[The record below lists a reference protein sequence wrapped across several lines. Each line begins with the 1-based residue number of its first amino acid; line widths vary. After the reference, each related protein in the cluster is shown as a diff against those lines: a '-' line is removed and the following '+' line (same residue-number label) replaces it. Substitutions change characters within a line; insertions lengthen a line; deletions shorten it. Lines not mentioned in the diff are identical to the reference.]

1 VAKTKSDFMLAI
13 TQLAAEKN
21 LPREVV
27 LGVVESAL
35 VSAFR
40 KNSFEANQNISV
52 KVNPNSGQVTVYAGK
67 TAVKK
72 VTDPRIEISLGDALK
87 YNEYAQLG
95 DEVQVEDTPQDVG
108 RIAAQTVK
116 QVVLQRLREA
126 ERELVFE
133 EFADREGELVT
144 GIVQRI
150 EPRQIVLD
158 LGRTEGVLPAA
169 DQVKSEHYRIGQ
181 RIKAFIVEVNRTGKG
196 PQVFVSRTHRNLL
209 RRLLELEVPE
219 INAGV
224 IELKA
229 IAREAGHRS
238 KVAVAARQP
247 GIDAIGSCVGLR
259 GIRIQNIVN
268 ELNGEKIDVIEW
280 HSDPATFIAN
290 ALSPAQVV
298 SVSVNSE
305 DKAATVIVPD
315 RQLSLAIGK
324 EGQNARLAARLTGW
338 RIDIKSASTAEAEAA
353 KVEEAL
359 LEEQELEPEKA
370 ATGEAGE
377 AVEAEEPVAQ
387 AVEEVVTEEE
397 GLEEEE
403 EYVAEEEL
411 PLEEVIVEEPVTVIR
426 FAEDILPDRVLKGG
440 KKAKKIKGKIKVKD
454 EEKGKVAAKPK
465 KARAP
470 KIELEE
476 VELEELEVP
485 IEEEKPDQAEASSS
499 MTPPDGLDLPVE
511 VEKPTKKKKGKT
523 KVKGEAP
530 SKGTKPDTAKP
541 KKARRAPKVHRNEDE
556 LE

>member
-1 VAKTKSDFMLAI
+1 LAKTKSDFMLAV

-40 KNSFEANQNISV
+40 KNSFAANQSISV
-52 KVNPNSGQVTVYAGK
+52 KVNPNTGQVTVYAGK
-67 TAVKK
+67 TV
-72 VTDPRIEISLGDALK
+72 VEDVNDPRREISLKDARK
-87 YNEYAQLG
+87 NNEYAQLG
-95 DEVQVEDTPQDVG
+95 DEIQVEDTPRDAG
-108 RIAAQTVK
+108 RIAAQTAK

-133 EFADREGELVT
+133 EFADRESELVT
-144 GIVQRI
+144 GVVQRI
-150 EPRQIVLD
+150 DPRQIVLD

-169 DQVKSEHYRIGQ
+169 EQVKSEHYRIGQ
-181 RIKAFIVEVNRTGKG
+181 RIKAYIVEVLRTGKG
-196 PQVFVSRTHRNLL
+196 PQVIVSRTHRNLL
-209 RRLLELEVPE
+209 RRLFELEVPE
-219 INAGV
+219 VNTGV

-229 IAREAGHRS
+229 VAREAGHRS

-280 HSDPATFIAN
+280 HSDPASFIAN

-353 KVEEAL
+353 AEVE
-359 LEEQELEPEKA
+359 QP
-370 ATGEAGE
+370 
-377 AVEAEEPVAQ
+377 VETEEPIAQ
-387 AVEEVVTEEE
+387 ATAADVTLVAPEELVTETEE
-397 GLEEEE
+397 PEE
-403 EYVAEEEL
+403 EYVAEKEL
-411 PLEEVIVEEPVTVIR
+411 PVEKVAVSKPVTVIR
-426 FAEDILPDRVLKGG
+426 FAEDILPDRVLKDG
-440 KKAKKIKGKIKVKD
+440 KKAKKIRVKIKAKD
-454 EEKGKVAAKPK
+454 EEKVKVAAKPQ

-476 VELEELEVP
+476 AELEELEVP
-485 IEEEKPDQAEASSS
+485 IEEEKLDQAEASSS
-499 MTPPDGLDLPVE
+499 MTPPDGLDIPVE
-511 VEKPTKKKKGKT
+511 VEKPIKKKKGKT

-530 SKGTKPDTAKP
+530 DKVITQDTVKP
-541 KKARRAPKVHRNEDE
+541 KKARRAPKVHRDEDE
-556 LE
+556 VE